1 MEFTSGIEWHYN
13 IFYMIKNAKLLDNN
27 CRLPAII
34 LTPSFWGFFE
44 DFSYFWIIQKDA
56 TRDVTNK

>member
-34 LTPSFWGFFE
+34 LTPSF
-44 DFSYFWIIQKDA
+44 
-56 TRDVTNK
+56 